1 VSDPFGR
8 RGESDVHYE
17 VIGLGLFCGLFL
29 GTGLG
34 YCTGGLI
41 GSWRRVSLADR
52 HGGYLGLAIGSAF
65 AVAVGLLIGAHRD
78 PGAKAVLLYAPLM
91 ALLGGVLG
99 GVLGGLWR
107 RRPPAD

>member
-1 VSDPFGR
+1 M
-8 RGESDVHYE
+8 HYE

-41 GSWRRVSLADR
+41 GSRRRVALADR
-52 HGGYLGLAIGSAF
+52 DGGYLGLALGSAC
-65 AVAVGLLIGAHRD
+65 AVAAGFLIGADRD
-78 PGAKAVLLYAPLM
+78 AGAKDVLYYAPLM
-91 ALLGGVLG
+91 ALLGGGLG

-107 RRPPAD
+107 RRPAE